1 MPARIIVPLDGSPF
15 AEDALASALSLV
27 GNTGTLELV
36 SVNAQAPPFA
46 IDEYDNLARDWALKY
61 LDGLTE
67 KLPPG
72 VEAECHVL
80 VGHASDELR
89 AFIEG
94 SEADLVVMASH
105 GRGPVTR
112 AWLGSVADSLVRESK
127 LPLLLVH
134 PQHPDEPSYQA
145 ALPMRRVLVP
155 LDGSEMAESAVDS
168 TIGIFGA
175 DTEITL
181 VRVVH
186 TPFHSASSYLP
197 DTIRE
202 NQGADR
208 AAAQA
213 KDELAATKGKF
224 DGTTAS
230 IQTALIE
237 SDHVG
242 RAIVEHCEAN
252 DFDAIAIATHGAG
265 GVRRLALGSV
275 ADKVIRSARR
285 PVLILRP

>member
-1 MPARIIVPLDGSPF
+1 MPSRIIVPLDGSTF
-15 AEDALASALSLV
+15 AEDALAAALSLV
-27 GNTGTLELV
+27 GDSGTLDLV
-36 SVNAQAPPFA
+36 SVNAPAPPLAVAEF
-46 IDEYDNLARDWALKY
+46 DDLAREWANRY
-61 LDGLTE
+61 LEVIE

-72 VEAECHVL
+72 VDAESHVL
-80 VGHASDELR
+80 VGRPDDELR

-134 PQHPDEPSYQA
+134 PQHADEPSYQA
-145 ALPMRRVLVP
+145 AIPMRRVLVP
-155 LDGSEMAESAVDS
+155 LDGSEMSEWAVDS
-168 TIGIFGA
+168 AIGTFGPEA
-175 DTEITL
+175 EITL
-181 VRVVH
+181 IRVVQS
-186 TPFHSASSYLP
+186 PFHSASSYLP

-202 NQGADR
+202 NKGADR

-213 KDELAATKGKF
+213 KAELDDAWGKY
-224 DGTTAS
+224 DGTAAS
-230 IQTALIE
+230 IEVEVIQ

-242 RAIVEHCEAN
+242 KAILKYSEKH
-252 DFDAIAIATHGAG
+252 DFDAIAIATHARG
-265 GVRRLALGSV
+265 GVQRLALGSV
-275 ADKVIRSARR
+275 ADKVIRSAKR

>member
-1 MPARIIVPLDGSPF
+1 MPARIIVPLDGSTF
-15 AEDALASALSLV
+15 AEDALATALSLV
-27 GNTGTLELV
+27 GDSGTLDLV
-36 SVNAQAPPFA
+36 SVNASAPPLA
-46 IDEYDNLARDWALKY
+46 VANYDDLARDWAMRY

-72 VEAECHVL
+72 VDAECHVL
-80 VGHASDELR
+80 VGRPADELR
-89 AFIEG
+89 TFIES

-127 LPLLLVH
+127 LPLMLVH

-145 ALPMRRVLVP
+145 SVALRRVLVP
-155 LDGSEMAESAVDS
+155 LDGSELAESAVDS
-168 TIGIFGA
+168 AIGTFGP
-175 DTEITL
+175 DTEMTL
-181 VRVVH
+181 IRVVQN
-186 TPFHSASSYLP
+186 PFHTASSYLP

-202 NQGADR
+202 NEAADR

-213 KDELAATKGKF
+213 ETELAATWGRF

-230 IQTALIE
+230 IQRDVIR

-242 RAIVEHCEAN
+242 KAIVEYSETH
-252 DFDAIAIATHGAG
+252 DFDAIAIATHGRG

-275 ADKVIRSARR
+275 ADKVVRSARR